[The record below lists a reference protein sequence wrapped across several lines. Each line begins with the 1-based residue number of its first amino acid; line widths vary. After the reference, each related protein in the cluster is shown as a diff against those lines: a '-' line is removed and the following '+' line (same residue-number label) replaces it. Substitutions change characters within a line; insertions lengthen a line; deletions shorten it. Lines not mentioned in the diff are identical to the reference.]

1 MSKRI
6 EVDIKVPNQTKYLA
20 MIGRI
25 GESLAY
31 SLKDFQGNRRELA
44 YHLNLVL
51 TESLANAI
59 CHANHCDPE
68 KEVRVSISASDQD
81 LIIKVFDQGQGFDI
95 KKLANQKSKASDE
108 CGRGIKLIIKLMD
121 HVDYIKEG
129 NFNVLQMRKSLKSDS

>member
-6 EVDIKVPNQTKYLA
+6 EVDIKVPNQTKYLG

-31 SLKDFQGNRRELA
+31 SLKGFHGNRRELA

-51 TESLANAI
+51 TEALANAMR
-59 CHANHCDPE
+59 HANDCDPD

-81 LIIKVFDQGQGFDI
+81 LIIRVFDQGQGFDI
-95 KKLANQKSKASDE
+95 RAFAKLKAKTSDE
-108 CGRGIKLIIKLMD
+108 GGRGIQLIFKLMD
-121 HVDYIKEG
+121 QVDYLREG
-129 NFNVLQMRKSLKSDS
+129 DSNVLQMKKNLH